1 MYNFALEVYLKSEQK
16 NPKLQFHSYKAQL
29 YSNLGKTDLMLT
41 EYFDLLVIQPNQKD
55 FIISRIQKFVDNDGI
70 KSEKNY
76 QLVKNKLLKYI
87 RDQQDRED
95 FSEILIWLFMQNGN
109 YEMAMRQAIAVDKK
123 SYGSGESVYDIG
135 DLLLDNELYDLA
147 INAFDYLIN
156 KGPSNHL
163 YIESNINKL
172 YALTKKA
179 VKEKSNLTLIS
190 NKYEEAINQLGIDQN
205 TALLLSNYAHF
216 LAFYKHDLL
225 AAEEILQKA
234 ISIPAIGPRELA
246 ECKIEYADI
255 LLLSGKIWESLLF
268 YTQVEKDFKQDVIGH
283 EAKLRRAKV
292 AYFQG
297 DFKWA
302 QAQLDILKASTS
314 KLIANDA
321 LELSLLI
328 SDNYNLDTSEF
339 PMNAF
344 ARAELLQYQ
353 RKYDQA
359 IIKYD
364 SILNNFEGHALS
376 DEIYFRKAAIYL
388 SIGEINLTIE
398 MYKKIINE
406 WYFDI
411 LLDDAIFSLAKIYDT
426 QLVEPNE
433 AMRLYEKILVEQSG
447 SIYTEAGRNRYR
459 ALRGDNLPK

>member
-1 MYNFALEVYLKSEQK
+1 M
-16 NPKLQFHSYKAQL
+16 
-29 YSNLGKTDLMLT
+29 
-41 EYFDLLVIQPNQKD
+41 
-55 FIISRIQKFVDNDGI
+55 
-70 KSEKNY
+70 
-76 QLVKNKLLKYI
+76 
-87 RDQQDRED
+87 
-95 FSEILIWLFMQNGN
+95 
-109 YEMAMRQAIAVDKK
+109 
-123 SYGSGESVYDIG
+123 
-135 DLLLDNELYDLA
+135 
-147 INAFDYLIN
+147 
-156 KGPSNHL
+156 
-163 YIESNINKL
+163 
-172 YALTKKA
+172 
-179 VKEKSNLTLIS
+179 
-190 NKYEEAINQLGIDQN
+190 
-205 TALLLSNYAHF
+205 
-216 LAFYKHDLL
+216 
-225 AAEEILQKA
+225 
-234 ISIPAIGPRELA
+234 
-246 ECKIEYADI
+246 
-255 LLLSGKIWESLLF
+255 
-268 YTQVEKDFKQDVIGH
+268 
-283 EAKLRRAKV
+283 
-292 AYFQG
+292 
-297 DFKWA
+297 
-302 QAQLDILKASTS
+302 
-314 KLIANDA
+314 
-321 LELSLLI
+321 ELSLLI

-447 SIYTEAGRNRYR
+447 SIYTEAARNRYR